1 MIRYQ
6 EAIDTLKK
14 SQFESHN
21 GETVSQLD
29 HALQA
34 AYLAVRAGHSKEVV
48 IASLFHDIGHFISKD
63 SPEHMGELGANYR
76 KEVAA
81 QKLLE
86 WGFSEKVAELVR
98 NHVKVT
104 RYLAACNRKYQSN
117 LSGESLEILKN
128 HGGPMSPTEMIEFAS
143 SPYFQECLQV
153 RINDERARIP
163 GLKVPG
169 IEAYEETLR
178 SL

>member
-14 SQFESHN
+14 SQFDFYN
-21 GETVSQLD
+21 GEAVSQLD

-48 IASLFHDIGHFISKD
+48 IASLFHDIGHYVSKD
-63 SPEHMGELGANYR
+63 SSDSRGDLDAKYHE
-76 KEVAA
+76 EVAA

-104 RYLAACNRKYQSN
+104 RYLAACNRKYQKK
-117 LSGESLEILKN
+117 LSGESLQILN
-128 HGGPMSPTEMIEFAS
+128 NQGGPMSPTEMIEFAS
-143 SPYFQECLQV
+143 SPYFQESLQV
-153 RINDERARIP
+153 RANDERAKIP

-169 IEAYEETLR
+169 LDAYEETLR
-178 SL
+178 NL